1 MTSPPFHT
9 PVPDPRSRDV
19 CMHMHVCIGC
29 NYANVRALVITLI
42 QAEDFVGPFTAE
54 SMHYVT
60 VGAGSP
66 IDYDHHHS
74 LSASARL
81 RLHAGAGPTRELRLE
96 RGA

>member
-1 MTSPPFHT
+1 M
-9 PVPDPRSRDV
+9 
-19 CMHMHVCIGC
+19 
-29 NYANVRALVITLI
+29 RALVITLI

-66 IDYDHHHS
+66 IDHDHHHS
-74 LSASARL
+74 LSASRPVSASAREA
-81 RLHAGAGPTRELRLE
+81 RPESCLE

>member
-1 MTSPPFHT
+1 M
-9 PVPDPRSRDV
+9 
-19 CMHMHVCIGC
+19 
-29 NYANVRALVITLI
+29 RALVITLI

-66 IDYDHHHS
+66 IDHDHHHS

-81 RLHAGAGPTRELRLE
+81 RLLRGPLGLKGWALERLRLK
-96 RGA
+96 RLKTCHGKF